1 MRGRKDGTKEQGLS
15 QEFVAL
21 PGNQIHSP
29 RSEERLEWIRSV
41 GNGEKWQRKA
51 REVESKLTAAAGLAP
66 RGPFG
71 KLNDENKNS
80 A

>member
-1 MRGRKDGTKEQGLS
+1 V
-15 QEFVAL
+15 F

-29 RSEERLEWIRSV
+29 RSDERPEWNRSV
-41 GNGEKWQRKA
+41 GNGEKAMKSA
-51 REVESKLTAAAGLAP
+51 ESGKQTHCCCGLAP

-71 KLNDENKNS
+71 KLNNENKNS